1 MITMR
6 KNIIAV
12 AVMVLCSLGIQAQ
25 IDRSKMPEPGP
36 APTINIEKPE
46 TFSLKNGLKV
56 MVVENHKLPR
66 VNIVLTLD
74 NPPHLEADK
83 AGVGHLMGGLLG
95 NGSENISKDEF
106 NQEVDYLG
114 ARLNFSSSG
123 ASANTL
129 SKFFPRV
136 LELMAEGA
144 LNPEFD
150 QEEFDA
156 EKQRTIEGLKSNEKN
171 VAANARKLRSALAYG
186 LDHPY
191 GEFAT
196 PESVEGLS
204 LQDVENYYKNYF
216 VPENAYLVVIGDVKT
231 KDVKKLA
238 NKYFKKWKKSN
249 VPSYELPEVANVA
262 QTEINFIDFPNA
274 VQSEIHVINTIELKK
289 GDDDYFP
296 VLIADQILGGG
307 GEGRLFLNL
316 REDKGYTYGAYS
328 STGDDKYVAS
338 FVATASVR
346 NAVTDSAVVAF
357 LDELYRIRDE
367 RVTDEELEN
376 AKAKYTG
383 NFVMAL
389 EQPSTI
395 AQYALNIETDNLPD
409 DFYETYLQKINQV
422 TADDIQRVA
431 QKYFLADNARIVVA
445 GKGSEVADKLE
456 GFNYKGKQIP
466 VKYFDNNGQPID
478 KPVFKKEIDPSI
490 TVQTVYDQYIEAI
503 GGREAVEKVNTVY
516 MLAQASVQGQQ
527 IDMEMKMTADGRSST
542 AVSMMGNVLS
552 KQVYDGDSG
561 FMVANGQRIPFNED
575 QTQAA
580 KLSSHPFPE
589 LSVAENAALEGIE
602 SVGEEDAYVI
612 AVSPDVKHYYS
623 VESGL
628 KLQTVTTVTQMGQT
642 MTMPT
647 LYSDY
652 KEVEGVKFPFTVS
665 QSMGPQSFVFE
676 ITEIQ
681 INEGVEDADFQ

>member
-1 MITMR
+1 MR
-6 KNIIAV
+6 KNIIAA
-12 AVMVLCSLGIQAQ
+12 AVMFLCSLGIQAQ

-83 AGVGHLMGGLLG
+83 AGVSQLMGGLLG
-95 NGSENISKDEF
+95 NGSEDISKDEF

-114 ARLNFSSSG
+114 ARLNFHSSG

-136 LELMAEGA
+136 LELMAAGA
-144 LNPEFD
+144 LNPKFD
-150 QEEFDA
+150 QEEFEA
-156 EKQRTIEGLKSNEKN
+156 EQQRTIEGLKSNEKN
-171 VAANARKLRSALAYG
+171 VAANARRLRSALAYG

-196 PESVEGLS
+196 PESVEGLT
-204 LQDVENYYKNYF
+204 LEDVESYYQNYF

-238 NKYFKKWKKSN
+238 NKYFKKWKKSS
-249 VPSYELPEVANVA
+249 VPSYELPEVENVA

-274 VQSEIHVINTIELKK
+274 VQSEIHVVNTIELQK

-367 RVTDEELEN
+367 KVSDEELEN

-422 TADDIQRVA
+422 TAEDIQRVA

-456 GFNYKGKQIP
+456 GFTYNGKRIP
-466 VKYFDNNGQPID
+466 VKYFDRNGQPVD

-503 GGREAVEKVNTVY
+503 GGREAVEKVNSVY
-516 MLAQASVQGQQ
+516 TLAQASVQGQQ
-527 IDMEMKMTADGRSST
+527 IEMEMKMTADGKSST

-552 KQVYDGDSG
+552 KQVYDGESG
-561 FMVANGQRIPFNED
+561 FVVANGQRIPFNEE

-580 KLSSHPFPE
+580 KLNAHPFPE
-589 LSVAENAALEGIE
+589 LAVTENATLEGIE

-628 KLQTVTTVTQMGQT
+628 KIQTITTVTQMGQT

-676 ITEIQ
+676 VTEIQ
-681 INEGVEDADFQ
+681 VNQGVEDADFQ

>member
-1 MITMR
+1 MR
-6 KNIIAV
+6 KNIIAA
-12 AVMVLCSLGIQAQ
+12 AVVFLCSLGVHAQ

-46 TFSLKNGLKV
+46 TFSLRNGLKV

-83 AGVGHLMGGLLG
+83 AGVGQLMGGLLG

-114 ARLNFSSSG
+114 ARLNFYSSG

-144 LNPEFD
+144 LNPNFD
-150 QEEFDA
+150 QEDFNA
-156 EKQRTIEGLKSNEKN
+156 EQQRTIEGLRSNEKN

-196 PESVEGLS
+196 PETVEGLT
-204 LQDVENYYKNYF
+204 LEDVENYYQNYF

-238 NKYFKKWKKSN
+238 NKYFKKWKKSS
-249 VPSYELPEVANVA
+249 VPSYELPEVENVA

-274 VQSEIHVINTIELKK
+274 VQSEIHVINTIKLQK

-338 FVATASVR
+338 FVASASVR

-367 RVTDEELEN
+367 KVSDEELEN

-422 TADDIQRVA
+422 TAEDIQRVA
-431 QKYFLADNARIVVA
+431 QKYFLANNARIVVA

-456 GFNYKGKQIP
+456 GFTYNGNQIP
-466 VKYFDNNGQPID
+466 VKYFNSNGQPID
-478 KPVFKKEIDPSI
+478 KPVFKKEIDPGI

-503 GGREAVEKVNTVY
+503 GGREAVEKVNSVY
-516 MLAQASVQGQQ
+516 TLAQASVQGQQ
-527 IDMEMKMTADGRSST
+527 IEMEMKMTADGKSST

-552 KQVYDGDSG
+552 KQVYDGESG
-561 FMVANGQRIPFNED
+561 FVVANGQRIPFNEE

-580 KLSSHPFPE
+580 KLNSHPFPE
-589 LSVAENAALEGIE
+589 LAVTENATLEGIE

-628 KLQTVTTVTQMGQT
+628 KIQTITTITQMGQT

-652 KEVEGVKFPFTVS
+652 QEVEGVKFPFMVS

-676 ITEIQ
+676 VTDIQ
-681 INEGVEDADFQ
+681 VNQGVEDADFQ